1 MDLKIKSDNLNF
13 KMKRPLLFRKSILF
27 LLAAFLIFTGFSQ
40 KKSNKRV
47 YEIWDDQPAPNRG
60 ADYSVV
66 KARGFPYDKDWEY
79 ESYPI
84 GNGYMGA
91 NIFGRTDMERIQ
103 ITDKTLTNGAPYGSG
118 GMTNFAEIFLEF
130 DHHYVK
136 NYRRSLNLNEGICYV
151 SYDHEGVK
159 YSREYLANYPQNVI
173 AIKLSASKKAKI
185 SCTVNAVVPYLNANN
200 TFYNS
205 GSSISK
211 LTKYANV
218 NAEDNT
224 IVLAGSVPSFS
235 LNFEGQIKIIND
247 GGELI
252 ASNENGSS
260 EIRILDA
267 NTVVILIATGSNYK
281 LSEQVFLADSL
292 HKKLNPNVFPHDEVT
307 KIITDAGNL
316 GYEKLKK
323 SHLKDYQNL
332 FSRVNLMISPSVS
345 SLPTKTL
352 VENYKTDQ
360 SNIFLEELMFHFGRY
375 LLIASSRE
383 KTLPCGLQG
392 VWSQYNVTPW
402 SGGYWHNIN
411 VQMNYWGAFIASI
424 PETFVAYEKYF
435 DAYLPKAY
443 SNGNKYIK
451 TWHPN
456 AFSMNKKGNGWCIG
470 TGANAYS
477 IGSPGGH
484 SGPGTGGFTTKL
496 LWDRF
501 EFTRD
506 TTFLRDIAYPAL
518 LGMSSF
524 LSKTLMPSEDGTL
537 LVDRSAS
544 PEQRHNGVHYM
555 TKGTTF
561 DQGFVWETYN
571 DLLKSAEILG
581 KKDSFLGTVKEQIKK
596 LDPILIGESGQ
607 IKEYREEKKYGDIGD
622 PKHRHISHLCT
633 IYPGTLINSGK
644 PDWVKAASTVLDL
657 RGNNTTGWAM
667 AHRMN
672 VRARTKEAEKAREVY
687 SKFLKERT
695 LPNLWTVHPPFQI
708 DGNLGTM
715 AGLAEMLIQSH
726 EGYIELLPALPK
738 AWATGD
744 FNGLVARGNFE
755 VSAKWENMKILSIE
769 IISRVGGECKI
780 KIPNNPKLQILAH
793 SKMNV
798 PYSMD
803 RNDIISF
810 DTAKMVKY
818 EIKFIH

>member
-1 MDLKIKSDNLNF
+1 MKIKVSMI
-13 KMKRPLLFRKSILF
+13 KTF
-27 LLAAFLIFTGFSQ
+27 LLTFLVVFSFNVKSQTVSQ
-40 KKSNKRV
+40 KRI
-47 YEIWDDQPAPNRG
+47 YEVWDDQPAPNRG
-60 ADYSVV
+60 ADYSLV

-91 NIFGRTDMERIQ
+91 NIFGRTDVERIQ

-118 GMTNFAEIFLEF
+118 GMTSFAEIFLEF
-130 DHHYVK
+130 DHYDVT
-136 NYRRSLNLNEGICYV
+136 NYKRSLNLNEGICYV
-151 SYDHEGVK
+151 SYEHEGVK

-173 AIKLSASKKAKI
+173 AIKLNASEKAKI
-185 SCTVNAVVPYLNANN
+185 SCTVSAVVPYLNAEN
-200 TFYNS
+200 TFYDS
-205 GSSISK
+205 GSSTSK
-211 LTKYANV
+211 LTKYASV
-218 NAEDNT
+218 NASDNS
-224 IVLAGSVPSFS
+224 IVLSGTVPSFS
-235 LNFEGQIKIIND
+235 LNFEGQIKILNE
-247 GGELI
+247 GGKLI
-252 ASNENGSS
+252 ANNESGSK
-260 EIRILDA
+260 EIRIKDA
-267 NTVVILIATGSNYK
+267 NSVLILIATGSNYK

-292 HKKLNPNVFPHDEVT
+292 HKKLNPNEFPHNEVT
-307 KIITDAGNL
+307 KIIKDASNL
-316 GYEKLKK
+316 DYEKLKE

-332 FSRVNLMISPSVS
+332 FSRVNLEISPSVS
-345 SLPTKTL
+345 LLPTKTL
-352 VENYKTDQ
+352 VENYKADP
-360 SNIFLEELMFHFGRY
+360 SNVYLEELMFHFGRY

-411 VQMNYWGAFIASI
+411 VQMNYWGAFITNI

-435 DAYLPKAY
+435 NAYLPKAY
-443 SNGNKYIK
+443 ANGNKYIEK
-451 TWHPN
+451 WHPD
-456 AFSMNKKGNGWCIG
+456 AFSKNEKGNGWCIG

-496 LWDRF
+496 LWDRY
-501 EFTRD
+501 EFTQD
-506 TTFLRDIAYPAL
+506 TTFLRNIAYPAL
-518 LGMSSF
+518 LGMSTF
-524 LSKTLMPSEDGTL
+524 LSKTLLPSENGIL

-544 PEQRHNGVHYM
+544 PEQRHHGVHYM

-581 KKDSFLGTVKEQIKK
+581 KKDAFLETVEKQINK

-622 PKHRHISHLCT
+622 PKHRHISHLCP

-644 PDWVKAASTVLDL
+644 PDWVKAASTVLDF

-672 VRARTKEAEKAREVY
+672 VRARTKEAEKAHEVY
-687 SKFLKERT
+687 AKFLRERT

-715 AGLAEMLIQSH
+715 AGVAEMLIQSH
-726 EGYIELLPALPK
+726 EGFIELLPALPK
-738 AWATGD
+738 AWETGR
-744 FNGLVARGNFE
+744 FNGLLARGNFE
-755 VSAKWENMKILSIE
+755 LSAKWEKGNIYQLE
-769 IISRVGGECKI
+769 IISKVGGECKI
-780 KIPNNPKLQILAH
+780 KLPDDGNVKIIDSSKQEIPFSKVAEKTIQFSTMKSGKYVINMENN
-793 SKMNV
+793 
-798 PYSMD
+798 
-803 RNDIISF
+803 
-810 DTAKMVKY
+810 
-818 EIKFIH
+818 